1 MSYGIQYYDMIFTMN
16 IIIIT
21 PILFF
26 FNFRLTHTIW
36 NKLEFLDTST
46 LDIEKIVQFQS
57 YFVLF

>member
-1 MSYGIQYYDMIFTMN
+1 MSYGVQYYDMIFTMN

-26 FNFRLTHTIW
+26 FNFRLTQTIW